1 MVGLY
6 VLATGELRSV
16 GTAPAEVP
24 AGHAVRPLPPGAQYG
39 VTHEWDASTAD
50 WTPKRATFTTQ
61 LTPGDFMRPLGAR
74 EVVLHRVRL
83 DPTADLMLR
92 AQLEWLHSWLLRV
105 SRSFVDLN
113 DPLTP
118 QGVAL
123 VVQVL
128 DAEGVV
134 PEGPEALTAALL
146 APREVTP

>member
-1 MVGLY
+1 MFGLY
-6 VLATGELRSV
+6 HVATGRLLSV
-16 GTAPAEVP
+16 TSTLPAPVEGTA
-24 AGHAVRPLPPGAQYG
+24 VRALPEGAQYG
-39 VTHEWDASTAD
+39 VTHLWDESAAD
-50 WTPKRATFTTQ
+50 WIVKGPTLSKQ

-123 VVQVL
+123 IVQVL
-128 DAEGVV
+128 DAAGVV
-134 PEGPEALTAALL
+134 PEGPEALTAAML
-146 APREVTP
+146 APREVTA